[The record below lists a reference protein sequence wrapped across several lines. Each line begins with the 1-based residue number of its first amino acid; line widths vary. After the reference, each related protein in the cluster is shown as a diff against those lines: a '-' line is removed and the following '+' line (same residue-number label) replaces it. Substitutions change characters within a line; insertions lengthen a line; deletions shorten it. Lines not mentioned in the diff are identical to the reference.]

1 MIKKIFAVVS
11 EDDFY
16 RFRKRAYSEHRT
28 FGEALTALAMGYI
41 KGDIVLGDDSR
52 PKEKKKTENVYLNDI
67 TDNVVGKLKGGKQ
80 NS

>member
-1 MIKKIFAVVS
+1 MIKKIFAVIS

-41 KGDIVLGDDSR
+41 KGDIVLDNDSR
-52 PKEKKKTENVYLNDI
+52 PKEKKKTETENEYLEDHKQI
-67 TDNVVGKLKGGKQ
+67 EEGGKQ
-80 NS
+80 NP